1 MPPLPEGDFRF
12 FTGPCRGDI
21 GVDQEMSCAVSRSE
35 GSNRPSQMG
44 LEGSRVA
51 GTAARVATG
60 PLWGRKYDCTEVL
73 LTSFVVR
80 RSLGEGLRLR
90 TLVSRAA
97 NCVSSPAPS
106 WLSVSL
112 EAFSDLSHGVGCWRG
127 DFRLDVVLRAGLN
140 ARRLGLAGCWRGD
153 FQLDAVLRA
162 GLNAW
167 MLGLRASFAVIVSP
181 IIVSVSVLV
190 SR

>member
-12 FTGPCRGDI
+12 FTGACRGDI

-51 GTAARVATG
+51 GTAGRVATG

-73 LTSFVVR
+73 LTSLVVR
-80 RSLGEGLRLR
+80 RSLGDGLRLRIPGEGLRLR
-90 TLVSRAA
+90 TLVSRGAKS
-97 NCVSSPAPS
+97 VSSPAPS

-112 EAFSDLSHGVGCWRG
+112 EAFSHLSDGVGCWRG
-127 DFRLDVVLRAGLN
+127 DFR
-140 ARRLGLAGCWRGD
+140 
-153 FQLDAVLRA
+153 LDAVLRA